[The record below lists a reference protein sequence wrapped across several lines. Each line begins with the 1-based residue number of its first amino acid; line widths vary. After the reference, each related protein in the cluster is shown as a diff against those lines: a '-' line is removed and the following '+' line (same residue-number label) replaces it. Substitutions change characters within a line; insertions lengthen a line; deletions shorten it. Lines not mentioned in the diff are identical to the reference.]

1 MSRGLVF
8 GATGFIGRAVAAAF
22 AAEGVDTLRVSRRG
36 GDVESG
42 PALAFDPLAADA
54 DWEALAGD
62 PFDRVV
68 FAQGANRNDS
78 VFRFDRA
85 AYLGLMDANVTY
97 VAVAMAE
104 LVGRGLLAAPARLVV
119 IGSIWQTL
127 ARQEK
132 LSYAISKAALQGLV
146 HSASLD
152 LARDGH
158 LINAVLPGVLDTAMT
173 RAMLTGEQLARF
185 EGATPFGRLASV
197 ADVAE
202 MVNFLC
208 SNRNGSITGQF
219 VAVDLGYRHA
229 RLV

>member
-1 MSRGLVF
+1 MF
-8 GATGFIGRAVAAAF
+8 GATGFIGRAVSAAF
-22 AAEGVDTLRVSRRG
+22 AADGIDTLRVSRRG
-36 GDVESG
+36 GDTDAG
-42 PALAFDPLAADA
+42 PAIAFDPLAADA
-54 DWEALAGD
+54 DWDALAGE
-62 PFDRVV
+62 PFARVV

-97 VAVAMAE
+97 VAVALAE
-104 LVGRGLLAAPARLVV
+104 LVGRGLVAKPARFVV
-119 IGSIWQTL
+119 ISSIWQTL

-158 LINAVLPGVLDTAMT
+158 LVNAVLPGVLDTAMT
-173 RAMLTGEQLARF
+173 RAMLSEEQLAAF
-185 EGATPFGRLASV
+185 EGATPFGRLADV